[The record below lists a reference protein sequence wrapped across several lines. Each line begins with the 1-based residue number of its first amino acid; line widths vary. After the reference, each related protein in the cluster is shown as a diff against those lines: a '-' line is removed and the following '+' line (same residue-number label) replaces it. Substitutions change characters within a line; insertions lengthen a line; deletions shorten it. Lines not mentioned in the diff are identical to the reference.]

1 MSTQVVNG
9 LLKTNDGR
17 AVPLQTTL
25 TDGSDSQELL
35 SNSTYSVTSQ
45 SIGRYCDGWTLT
57 KGWVSAATNICYA
70 YILRNGQNICNI
82 PSMSTNAI
90 GSGKG
95 MMNLSHPV
103 RIIPGDQLI
112 VRTEA

>member
-1 MSTQVVNG
+1 MSTQVVAG
-9 LLKTNDGR
+9 LLKSSDGR

-25 TDGSDSQELL
+25 TDGSDSQELK
-35 SNSTYSVTSQ
+35 TATAFSVTSQ

-57 KGWVSAATNICYA
+57 HGWVGSATNICYA
-70 YILRNGQNICNI
+70 YILRNGQNVANVY
-82 PSMSTNAI
+82 SLNTKAVGA
-90 GSGKG
+90 GSG
-95 MMNLSHPV
+95 MQMLSHPI